1 MYDSSPAFKVSHMH
15 SNRGKSVDIASTT
28 LIFNTKNWGALKER
42 LTVTQVQ
49 NEEDRHSYDTDAYT
63 EQRENAQ
70 KSISGNF
77 CKENLH

>member
-1 MYDSSPAFKVSHMH
+1 M
-15 SNRGKSVDIASTT
+15 
-28 LIFNTKNWGALKER
+28 KER

-63 EQRENAQ
+63 EQRENSQ